1 MSSLAKPFAHVVS
14 LLLLAGGLA
23 ACSDY
28 TGPDGSHI
36 NGPHV
41 REDSPMERTLIYTV
55 EGSNPRDKTS
65 RNYLRHLA
73 REAVNQDSYT
83 GRATVLF
90 LDKTSGKILVSSQYE
105 VIPDLLFQ
113 NKIHRL

>member
-1 MSSLAKPFAHVVS
+1 MSSLAKPFARAVS

-36 NGPHV
+36 NGPQV
-41 REDSPMERTLIYTV
+41 REDSPMDRTLIYTV
-55 EGSNPRDKTS
+55 EGYNPRDRTS
-65 RNYLRHLA
+65 RNYMRHLA
-73 REAVNQDSYT
+73 REAVAQDSYT
-83 GRATVLF
+83 GKVTVLF
-90 LDKTSGKILVSSQYE
+90 LDKTSGNILVSSQYE

-113 NKIHRL
+113 NKVHRL